1 MRLVAASSPDPPVLT
16 ALLQEQWTPDM
27 VPGPTHFTSIPHGY
41 IADSLHRRKSFRNR
55 HLLHLVHADQGD
67 ARPGRLRKMRP
78 APS

>member
-1 MRLVAASSPDPPVLT
+1 MRLVPASSPDPPILT
-16 ALLQEQWTPDM
+16 ALLREQWTPDM

-55 HLLHLVHADQGD
+55 HGLRFVHAEQGD
-67 ARPGRLRKMRP
+67 ARPGKLRKMRP